1 VTPPRLSWKG
11 ALPLW
16 GLALVLGCTPFL
28 LQTPESPPA
37 ASDVTRPTELA
48 LAPAPPPE
56 PPAEAPPAL
65 VPDPTFV
72 MLEETLAAVATE
84 LSDEERI
91 AVAAE
96 IARAEREAGLPALLL
111 VSLIQQE
118 SRFDAHAVGPRGA
131 LGLMQLRPFVASDI
145 ARRHERSYAGRETLF
160 DPVRNVELG
169 CLYLAELRDEFGT
182 VALALAAYNKGP
194 TRVRRDLRHGR
205 EPGRV
210 FVSGVLSR
218 YDRYDQRFG
227 LPSSPAALAP
237 EAAQ

>member
-11 ALPLW
+11 GLPVW
-16 GLALVLGCTPFL
+16 VLALVLGCAPFR
-28 LQTPESPPA
+28 LQTPEPSPA
-37 ASDVTRPTELA
+37 ASDPPSSTELA
-48 LAPAPPPE
+48 RVPAPPPE
-56 PPAEAPPAL
+56 PPAEAPTP

-84 LSDEERI
+84 LSDEERT

-96 IARAEREAGLPALLL
+96 IARAEREGGLPALLL

-118 SRFDAHAVGPRGA
+118 SHFDARAVGPRGA
-131 LGLMQLRPFVASDI
+131 LGLMQLRPFVAADV
-145 ARRHERSYAGRETLF
+145 ARRHDLAYAGRETLF

-169 CLYLAELRDEFGT
+169 CRYLAELRDEFGT

-194 TRVRRDLRHGR
+194 TRVRRDLQHGR
-205 EPGRV
+205 VPGRR
-210 FVSGVLSR
+210 FVSGVLGR

-227 LPSSPAALAP
+227 LPSTPASLAS

>member
-1 VTPPRLSWKG
+1 VEPEPPQE
-11 ALPLW
+11 AV
-16 GLALVLGCTPFL
+16 LA
-28 LQTPESPPA
+28 S
-37 ASDVTRPTELA
+37 
-48 LAPAPPPE
+48 APAPLDALAA
-56 PPAEAPPAL
+56 AEEVPVVR

-84 LSDEERI
+84 LNDEERT

-96 IARAEREAGLPALLL
+96 ITRAEREAGLPALLL

-118 SRFDAHAVGPRGA
+118 SRFDPRAVGPRGA
-131 LGLMQLRPFVASDI
+131 LGLMQLRPFVAADV
-145 ARRHERSYAGRETLF
+145 ARRNDLPYEGRETLY

-169 CLYLAELRDEFGT
+169 CTYLAELRDQFGT

-205 EPGRV
+205 EPGQR
-210 FVSGVLSR
+210 FVSRVLGR
-218 YDRYDQRFG
+218 YDAYDQRFG
-227 LPSSPAALAP
+227 LPPAPAALAP